1 MDMKMSNSYLIKEVN
16 YHSLLELTGN
26 YWGKTVMDF
35 VRDQNPVNHFGSSSA
50 NLDLE
55 FLKDP
60 EKCRELKELL
70 DKKYLPM
77 LNLQEKK
84 AVVFRSFYLI
94 LINYIMKF
102 VASLTLCSSVVLPV
116 FIFPLGL
123 SDIPTTGLKSQNYIT
138 DKFFISEE
146 FIQSEF
152 MPPISPPS
160 FAPPSAPSGLRI
172 TN

>member
-1 MDMKMSNSYLIKEVN
+1 MDMKKSNSYLIKEVN
-16 YHSLLELTGN
+16 YHSLLELTGS

-55 FLKDP
+55 FLNDP
-60 EKCRELKELL
+60 EKCLELKELL
-70 DKKYLPM
+70 GKKFLPIH
-77 LNLQEKK
+77 NLREKE
-84 AVVFRSFYLI
+84 AVGFRSFYLI

-102 VASLTLCSSVVLPV
+102 IAALTLCSSAVLPV

-123 SDIPTTGLKSQNYIT
+123 SDIPTTGLKSQNYNT
-138 DKFFISEE
+138 DQFFISEE
-146 FIQSEF
+146 FIQNEF
-152 MPPISPPS
+152 MPPMSPPS